1 MCPAPEPHWRRT
13 GRRSL
18 YEGRVVVSEHSV
30 ELPSGEKTTFEVDE
44 SIPFAVAVLI
54 APSQDTV
61 ILARQYRYAIDSWI
75 YDLPGG
81 AGNPGEDPEDAA
93 RRECREETGL
103 IPDILEH
110 LHTIYPNPGRSAWAL
125 HLYFANTLDF
135 GEANTCDPSEQVVPF
150 KTSLGN
156 LDRLIQA
163 GSRRPRPA
171 RRATLR
177 RPSRPAPAP
186 RVVLNEMRLNRAAQ
200 SLPGQG
206 SACGRPIGSKGGLRR
221 AAVIAEKV
229 ARWPSLIWIP
239 SR

>member
-1 MCPAPEPHWRRT
+1 MDSDQMCPAPEPHWRRT

-103 IPDILEH
+103 IPHILEH

-135 GEANTCDPSEQVVPF
+135 GEANTSDPSEQVVPF

-163 GSRRPRPA
+163 GEI
-171 RRATLR
+171 
-177 RPSRPAPAP
+177 
-186 RVVLNEMRLNRAAQ
+186 VD
-200 SLPGQG
+200 PG
-206 SACGRPIGSKGGLRR
+206 LL
-221 AAVIAEKV
+221 V
-229 ARWPSLIWIP
+229 ARLFAGLQGLLPPLGLS
-239 SR
+239 STR